1 MFKFTFIAVNAIT
14 GLIIETNSFRDANSF
29 GNGFGTMGGR
39 GRRGGCDAGFSLH
52 ALNFIFFVALRVLVV
67 SFFFSLFDYGFLQI
81 SFVSISVVVVLESN
95 GVVVDVGVAD
105 FAVGFGGL
113 RSEFLAVSGLGHCV
127 GLVELWFYLDFI
139 L

>member
-1 MFKFTFIAVNAIT
+1 MFKFTFIAVDAIT
-14 GLIIETNSFRDANSF
+14 GLIIETNSFRDTNSF
-29 GNGFGTMGGR
+29 GNGFGTMRGG
-39 GRRGGCDAGFSLH
+39 GGGGGCDAGFSLH

-67 SFFFSLFDYGFLQI
+67 SFFFSLFDYAVLQI
-81 SFVSISVVVVLESN
+81 SFVSISVVVVLECN

-113 RSEFLAVSGLGHCV
+113 RSEFLAVSGLGHGF
-127 GLVELWFYLDFI
+127 GLVETWLQLDFI

>member
-14 GLIIETNSFRDANSF
+14 GLIIETNSFRDTNSF
-29 GNGFGTMGGR
+29 GNGFGTM
-39 GRRGGCDAGFSLH
+39 RRGGGGGGGGDAGFSLH
-52 ALNFIFFVALRVLVV
+52 ALNFIFFVALRVLIV

-113 RSEFLAVSGLGHCV
+113 RREFLSVSGAGHCV
-127 GLVELWFYLDFI
+127 G
-139 L
+139 